1 VFRMTKQISLES
13 EAEENILR
21 RLVLSSEMTRLIALE
36 YDVTLN
42 RREILTY
49 FIICSHTG
57 DAVLAH
63 RVNRVY

>member
-1 VFRMTKQISLES
+1 VLRTTKQISLEP
-13 EAEENILR
+13 EAEENFLR
-21 RLVLSSEMTRLIALE
+21 SLVLSSEMTRLVALK

-49 FIICSHTG
+49 FIICSHIG

-63 RVNRVY
+63 RVN